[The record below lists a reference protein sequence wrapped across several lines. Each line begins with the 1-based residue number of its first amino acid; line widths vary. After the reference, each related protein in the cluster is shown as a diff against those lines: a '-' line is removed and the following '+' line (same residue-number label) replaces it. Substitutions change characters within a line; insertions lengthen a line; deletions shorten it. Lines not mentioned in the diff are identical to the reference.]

1 MAGELVPDPFGE
13 KPAPRWRSLLQSGN
27 KGRAPKRYVG
37 AAGALGP
44 IAGLA
49 LQGGDSLDKS
59 TRLAIIAG
67 LTFLP
72 PLLVESLWR
81 ARERREEE
89 ELLTIPATAGKESR
103 TT

>member
-1 MAGELVPDPFGE
+1 MARELVPDPFGE
-13 KPAPRWRSLLQSGN
+13 KPAPWWRSLLRSGG
-27 KGRAPKRYVG
+27 KGRPPKRYAG
-37 AAGALGP
+37 AAGAFGP

-49 LQGGDSLDKS
+49 LQSVDGLDKPI
-59 TRLAIIAG
+59 RLAIVAG

-89 ELLTIPATAGKESR
+89 GLLRIPATAGKESL
-103 TT
+103 TA